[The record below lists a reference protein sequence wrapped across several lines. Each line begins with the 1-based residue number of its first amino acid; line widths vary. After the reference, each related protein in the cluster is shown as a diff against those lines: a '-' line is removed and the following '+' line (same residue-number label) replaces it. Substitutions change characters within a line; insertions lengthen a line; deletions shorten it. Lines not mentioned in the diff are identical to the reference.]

1 LVKNGSSGRIASSAH
16 LHLAQLSDN
25 PRLALDHYQNA
36 VDILYSQVRNKYATS
51 IDEASAE
58 DVLRRQTIA
67 KALVAMTEIWLTDLW
82 YASFKQFYLF
92 GVLRFYSMEEDAEN
106 NCETLLNLA
115 LQADPENSEVLQSI
129 ASVRMS
135 QQRPEE
141 ARTYVEQAW
150 GLWKDLSTGWLAHRQ
165 MHYGLLIV
173 TCR

>member
-1 LVKNGSSGRIASSAH
+1 VKNGSSGSIASSAH

-36 VDILYSQVRNKYATS
+36 VDILYGQVRNEHS
-51 IDEASAE
+51 SPIDETSAE
-58 DVLRRQTIA
+58 DALHRQTIA

-82 YASFKQFYLF
+82 YVLFEQVYLF
-92 GVLRFYSMEEDAEN
+92 RVLRFHSMEEEAEN

-115 LQADPENSEVLQSI
+115 LQADPQNSEVLQSI

-141 ARTYVEQAW
+141 ARTYAEQAW
-150 GLWKDLSTGWLAHRQ
+150 GLWKDLSMGWLANRQ
-165 MHYGLLIV
+165 MLLWASD
-173 TCR
+173 RYL

>member
-1 LVKNGSSGRIASSAH
+1 
-16 LHLAQLSDN
+16 LHLAQLSDD

-36 VDILYSQVRNKYATS
+36 VDILYNQVRNKDSSS
-51 IDEASAE
+51 IHEGSAE
-58 DVLRRQTIA
+58 DVLHRQTIA

-82 YASFKQFYLF
+82 YALFEQFYLF
-92 GVLRFYSMEEDAEN
+92 RVLMFHSMEEEAEN

-115 LQADPENSEVLQSI
+115 LQADPQNSEVLQSI

-150 GLWKDLSTGWLAHRQ
+150 GLWKDLSTGWLADHQILLWASHRCVQ
-165 MHYGLLIV
+165 MTGPYHQFQLDSP
-173 TCR
+173 